1 MANIALLNYCN
12 LKCPYCFANEY
23 IEENKQ
29 LITMEQLDFILEFLS
44 RSKSSR
50 IGLIGGE
57 PTIHPQIEEI
67 IKRVD
72 EYCKSHKTH
81 WTLFTNGIELYKIIP
96 LLGSNGGCLLNLNH
110 PQVVGAEN
118 WSKIIKALNRA
129 KTRDIIKRIN
139 LGINLYPDM
148 IDFNYIIDLAVK
160 YEIDAIRV
168 SYVAPT
174 CNYKGVD
181 KDEYYTNAK
190 STFLDLVKAAK
201 ENNIR
206 LRLDCN
212 HVPYCYFTD
221 EEKIFMADT
230 VEKWHNYCNPVVD
243 ISPDFKA
250 SSCFGAYDL
259 VDLHNFD
266 NLQDAERFFLLKKMW
281 PLAQENYYGK
291 CATCEK
297 FKSTTCQGGCL
308 AFAKYSQL
316 CL

>member
-29 LITMEQLDFILEFLS
+29 LITMEQLDYILEFLS
-44 RSKSSR
+44 RSNQSR

-67 IKRVD
+67 INRVIN
-72 EYCKSHKTH
+72 YCKEHKTH
-81 WTLFTNGIELYKIIP
+81 WTIFSNGIELYKIIP
-96 LLGSNGGCLLNLNH
+96 FLEQNGSCLLNLNH
-110 PQVVGAEN
+110 PKIIGETN
-118 WSKIIKALNRA
+118 WNKIIKSLNRA
-129 KTRDIIKRIN
+129 KVRGVIKKIN

-148 IDFNYIIDLAVK
+148 IDFNYIIDTAKK
-160 YEIDAIRV
+160 YDLNSLRV

-174 CNYKGVD
+174 CEYKGVN
-181 KDEYYTNAK
+181 KDNYYQNAK
-190 STFLDLVKAAK
+190 NTFFEFVKVAK
-201 ENNIR
+201 ENNVT

-221 EEKIFMADT
+221 EEKAFMEGT
-230 VEKWHNYCNPVVD
+230 VENFHNYCNPVVD

-259 VDLHNFD
+259 VDLNNFE
-266 NLQDAERFFLLKKMW
+266 NLQEAERYFLLKKMW
-281 PLAQENYYGK
+281 PLAQLNCAGK
-291 CATCEK
+291 CANCEK
-297 FKSTTCQGGCL
+297 FQNTTCQGGCL
-308 AFAKYSQL
+308 AFAKYTTL
-316 CL
+316 